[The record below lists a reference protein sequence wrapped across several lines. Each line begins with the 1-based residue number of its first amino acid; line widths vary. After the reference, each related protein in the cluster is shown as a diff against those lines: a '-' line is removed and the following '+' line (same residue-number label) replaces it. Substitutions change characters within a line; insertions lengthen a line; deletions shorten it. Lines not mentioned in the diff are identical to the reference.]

1 MGKKDMLTVDQIL
14 DSVDFKE
21 EVIEI
26 KEWGGSVK
34 IRSLNIEQ
42 MQRIRKNASLVEDGE
57 IDEERFGMLLFIE
70 GVSEPKFDESHIEK
84 LKTKNLMAYGRV
96 ITRLQE
102 LCGLGGDE
110 VKEAKK
116 LFT

>member
-1 MGKKDMLTVDQIL
+1 MAKKEMLTVDQIL

-21 EVIEI
+21 EVIEV
-26 KEWGGSVK
+26 KEWGGNVK

-42 MQRIRKNASLVEDGE
+42 MQHIRKSSTLAEGA
-57 IDEERFGMLLFIE
+57 IDEEKFGMLLFIE
-70 GVSEPKFDESHIEK
+70 GVSEPKFDESHIDK

-102 LCGLGGDE
+102 ICGLGGEE